1 MKMPVFRDPYPYVT
15 AIKRLARILNEIEE
29 REKKKHETDI

>member
-1 MKMPVFRDPYPYVT
+1 MRKFVIHDLYPYVT

-29 REKKKHETDI
+29 KEKKKNEADI